1 LPTEATARCG
11 TLLPRTL
18 VSLPGHGSDALGALD
33 RIDVDATEP
42 DAVSPSC
49 SAASIPGSSV
59 RRVTAFRPVSVAS
72 ATQSGAGVILVEPVS

>member
-1 LPTEATARCG
+1 LQTEATARCG

-18 VSLPGHGSDALGALD
+18 VSLPGHGSNALGALD
-33 RIDVDATEP
+33 IDVDATEP

-72 ATQSGAGVILVEPVS
+72 ATQSGAGVIPVEPVS